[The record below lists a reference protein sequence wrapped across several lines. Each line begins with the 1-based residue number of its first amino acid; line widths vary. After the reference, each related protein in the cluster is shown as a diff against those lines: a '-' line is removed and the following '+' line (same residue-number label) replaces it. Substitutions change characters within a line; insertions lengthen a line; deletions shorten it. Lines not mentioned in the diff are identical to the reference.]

1 MCNESILHETN
12 AMDADAF
19 SQPLLSLCAATW
31 NSLLRDAE
39 IVAQAEPIL
48 RPSLEASVLRHAAMG
63 PALADHLSR
72 KLACPELSAEALA
85 ELFAEAIAD
94 DAGIVDAAVVD
105 LRAVFERDPAAGDLL
120 SPFLWFK
127 GYLSLQTYRMSHWLW
142 RHDRRH
148 VARQIQSRMSERFA
162 VDIHPAARLGRG
174 ILIDH
179 GTGLVVGETAVV
191 ENEVSILQSVTLGG
205 TGKQSGDRHPKIR
218 HGVLIGAGAKVLG
231 NIEVGEGAKVGA
243 GSIVLDDVEPYTTVV
258 GNPARAVG
266 ERLRGMAALTM
277 DHTLHPPDYAI

>member
-1 MCNESILHETN
+1 
-12 AMDADAF
+12 MDA
-19 SQPLLSLCAATW
+19 QTPKQLLSLCEATW
-31 NSLLRDAE
+31 SSLGVEAE
-39 IVAQAEPIL
+39 RVAITEPIL
-48 RPSLEASVLRHAAMG
+48 RPSLENSVLRHSTIGA
-63 PALADHLSR
+63 ALADHLAR
-72 KLACPELSAEALA
+72 KLACPELSTEALA
-85 ELFAEAIAD
+85 ELFAEAMRDEPGIAE
-94 DAGIVDAAVVD
+94 AAVID
-105 LRAVFERDPAAGDLL
+105 LNAIRDRDPAAADLL

-127 GYLSLQTYRMSHWLW
+127 GYLSLQTHRMSHWLW

-148 VARQIQSRMSERFA
+148 VARQIQSRVSERFA
-162 VDIHPAARLGRG
+162 VDIHPAARFGRG

-179 GTGLVVGETAVV
+179 GTGLVIGETAVV
-191 ENEVSILQSVTLGG
+191 ENQVSILQSVTLGG

-258 GNPARAVG
+258 GNPARPVG
-266 ERLRGMAALTM
+266 EKLQGFASLTM

>member
-1 MCNESILHETN
+1 
-12 AMDADAF
+12 MDAENSANVY
-19 SQPLLSLCAATW
+19 LSLAADTW
-31 NSLLRDAE
+31 ASLQANAE
-39 IVAQAEPIL
+39 RVAEAEPIL
-48 RPSLEASVLRHAAMG
+48 RPSLEASVFRHADPG
-63 PALADHLSR
+63 HALADHLSR
-72 KLACPELSAEALA
+72 KLACPELSAPALA
-85 ELFAEAIAD
+85 ELFAEAISD

-127 GYLSLQTYRMSHWLW
+127 GYLSLQTHRMSHWLW

-162 VDIHPAARLGRG
+162 VDIHPAARFGRG

-205 TGKQSGDRHPKIR
+205 TGKQCGDRHPKIR

-231 NIEVGEGAKVGA
+231 NIEVGEGAKIGA
-243 GSIVLDDVEPYTTVV
+243 GSIVLENVEPYTTVV
-258 GNPARAVG
+258 GNPARQVG
-266 ERLRGMAALTM
+266 ERLHGMAALTM
-277 DHTLHPPDYAI
+277 DHTLHPPDYVI

>member
-1 MCNESILHETN
+1 
-12 AMDADAF
+12 MDMTAA
-19 SQPLLSLCAATW
+19 PILSLCAETW
-31 NSLLRDAE
+31 TSLRRQAE
-39 IVAQAEPIL
+39 AVAEGEPIL
-48 RPSLEASVLRHAAMG
+48 RPSLEASVLRHEGFG

-72 KLACPELSAEALA
+72 KLACPELSAQALADLFGEAL
-85 ELFAEAIAD
+85 AD
-94 DAGIVDAAVVD
+94 DAGIAESAIID

-127 GYLSLQTYRMSHWLW
+127 GYLALQTHRMSHWLW
-142 RHDRRH
+142 RHGRRH
-148 VARQIQSRMSERFA
+148 VARQIQSRVSERFA
-162 VDIHPAARLGRG
+162 VDIHPAARFGRG

-205 TGKQSGDRHPKIR
+205 TGKQRGDRHPKIR

-258 GNPARAVG
+258 GNPARPVG
-266 ERLRGMAALTM
+266 EKLRGLAALTM